1 MGGLFEDVEDEI
13 YREKRVLKEE
23 YQPDEILERDS
34 EVEEYKH
41 ALTDT
46 LFGRSPD
53 NIFLFGKAG
62 VGKTAVTNFVL
73 SELQREALRRD
84 TADEIHVTKVNCNN
98 QSVYSTVRHLVNS
111 LRPEDTASFPKKGPS
126 TADAFEE
133 LYAQM
138 ERLGG
143 THLFVLDEIDHLSN
157 PDPLLYE
164 FPRARANG
172 HINEAKVGLIG
183 ISNNYTFR
191 NTLSAKV
198 KSTLMEHE
206 ISFSTYDAGELQTI
220 LTDRAQRAFVDG
232 ACVDS
237 AISACAAF
245 AAKDDGSA
253 RQAIDL
259 LREAADTAQ
268 KDGATTV
275 TAEHVERVREQ
286 VNRGQLRDKIDDQT
300 MHAQLVLESVARQQL
315 ADDESVRTKRVQQRY
330 EAVAD
335 AWGHDHLTSLKSIQN
350 HLDDLHMLGFL
361 IRTDENKGQTG
372 GRSYRWEVDMNLE
385 TVIEAR
391 EEIEL
396 NAQPPE

>member
-13 YREKRVLKEE
+13 YREKRVLKEGH
-23 YQPDEILERDS
+23 QPEKILERDA
-34 EVEEYKH
+34 EIEEYKH
-41 ALTDT
+41 ALTDA

-62 VGKTAVTNFVL
+62 VGKTAVTNYVL
-73 SELQREALRRD
+73 SELQAEAQRRD
-84 TADEIHVTKVNCNN
+84 TADPIHVTKVNCNN

-111 LRPEDTASFPKKGPS
+111 LRPSDASSFPKKGPS

-133 LYAQM
+133 LYARM
-138 ERLGG
+138 DELGG
-143 THLFVLDEIDHLSN
+143 THLFVLDEIDHLSD

-172 HINEAKVGLIG
+172 HIDRAKVGLIG

-191 NTLSAKV
+191 NTLSSKV

-206 ISFSTYDAGELQTI
+206 ISFSTYDASELQTI
-220 LTDRAQRAFVDG
+220 LSDRAQRAFIDG
-232 ACVDS
+232 IDVET

-259 LREAADTAQ
+259 LREAADVAQ
-268 KDGATTV
+268 KNGSTMV
-275 TAEHVERVREQ
+275 TADHVETVREE

-300 MHAQLVLESVARQQL
+300 LHAQLVLEAVARQQR
-315 ADDESVRTKRVQQRY
+315 ADSKPVRTTRVQDRY
-330 EAVAD
+330 EAVAN
-335 AWGHDHLTSLKSIQN
+335 AWGYDHLTSLKSIQN

-361 IRTDENKGQTG
+361 IRSDENKGQQG
-372 GRSYRWEVDMNLE
+372 GRSYRWEVDMTVE
-385 TVIEAR
+385 TLIEAR
-391 EEIEL
+391 EEIE
-396 NAQPPE
+396 QQTPSID

>member
-41 ALTDT
+41 ALTDA

-73 SELQREALRRD
+73 SELQRESLRRD

-98 QSVYSTVRHLVNS
+98 QSVYSAVHHLVNS
-111 LRPEDTASFPKKGPS
+111 LRHEDTTSFPKKGPS

-133 LYAQM
+133 LYEQM

-143 THLFVLDEIDHLSN
+143 THLFVLDEIDHLSD

-206 ISFSTYDAGELQTI
+206 ISFSTYDAGELKTI
-220 LTDRAQRAFVDG
+220 LTDRAQRAFVNG
-232 ACVDS
+232 ACVES

-259 LREAADTAQ
+259 LREAADAAQ
-268 KDGATTV
+268 KAGSTTV
-275 TAEHVERVREQ
+275 TAEHVEKVRQQ

-300 MHAQLVLESVARQQL
+300 MHAQLVLEAVARQQL

-372 GRSYRWEVDMNLE
+372 GRSYRWEVDMNLK

-391 EEIEL
+391 EEIE
-396 NAQPPE
+396 NDAQPPE

>member
-13 YREKRVLKEE
+13 YREKHVLKEE
-23 YQPDEILERDS
+23 YQPAEILERDA
-34 EVEEYKH
+34 EIEEYKH

-62 VGKTAVTNFVL
+62 VGKTAVTNYVL
-73 SELQREALRRD
+73 DELQGEARRRD

-111 LRPEDTASFPKKGPS
+111 LRPEGAASFPKKGPS

-133 LYAQM
+133 LYTQM

-143 THLFVLDEIDHLSN
+143 THLFVLDEIDHVSD

-172 HINEAKVGLIG
+172 HIDQAKVGLIG

-206 ISFSTYDAGELQTI
+206 ISFSTYDASELQTI
-220 LTDRAQRAFVDG
+220 LADRARRAFVDG
-232 ACVDS
+232 ACVES

-259 LREAADTAQ
+259 LREAADAAQ
-268 KDGATTV
+268 KTGSTTV
-275 TAEHVERVREQ
+275 TAAHVETVREQ

-300 MHAQLVLESVARQQL
+300 MHAQLVLEAVARQQR
-315 ADDESVRTKRVQQRY
+315 ADGESVRTKHVQQRY

-361 IRTDENKGQTG
+361 IRSDENKGQHG
-372 GRSYRWEVDMNLE
+372 GRSYRWEVDMTLE
-385 TVIEAR
+385 TVIQVR
-391 EEIEL
+391 EEIEHD
-396 NAQPPE
+396 AQPPA